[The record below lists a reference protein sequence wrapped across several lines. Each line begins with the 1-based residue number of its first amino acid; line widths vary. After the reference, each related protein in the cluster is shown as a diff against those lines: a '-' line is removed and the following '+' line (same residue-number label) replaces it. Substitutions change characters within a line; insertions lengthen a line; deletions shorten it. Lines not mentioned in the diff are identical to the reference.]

1 MTEHGGA
8 AALKQNNLAALRSAL
23 YHTDFATKKE
33 LAEQCRLSLAACT
46 ALLGEMIDDGQVLEL
61 AFAASNGGRPARRFS
76 INPNYAHILCLY
88 TANNDVERSGIALRV
103 CDLKGNSLQEK
114 FCPLND
120 ILPEDLT
127 LFITQMVQADPLIRA
142 VGIGISGVTDR
153 EGAIESLAFPALNGF
168 NPKKVLEEQLGITV
182 ITEND
187 MHFTSYGFYVRNPC
201 DHPYSLSVLY
211 WPSHRSAGAGTVVDG
226 HIIVGS
232 TKYAGELISLP
243 LINSTATKGRDRL
256 AHDSRREYRAADADR
271 RRVHHRAFEPGHPL
285 PHRLCHLERAR
296 KRHHRLLQAEHPGKP
311 HARFPYA
318 GGHPRGIHD
327 RYLLSDASGFEIQTL
342 SLFLKCTDN
351 AL

>member
-23 YHTDFATKKE
+23 YRADFATKKE
-33 LAEQCRLSLAACT
+33 LAEQCGLSLAACT
-46 ALLGEMIDDGQVLEL
+46 ALLGEMIADGQVLEL
-61 AFAASNGGRPARRFS
+61 AFAAPNGGRPARRFS

-88 TANNDVERSGIALRV
+88 TANNDVESSGIALRV
-103 CDLKGNSLQEK
+103 CDLKGRSLQEK
-114 FCPLND
+114 FCPLAE

-142 VGIGISGVTDR
+142 AGIGISGVTDR
-153 EGAIESLAFPALNGF
+153 DGAIESLAFPALTGF

-211 WPSHRSAGAGTVVDG
+211 WPSHRRAGAGTVVDG

-243 LINSTATKGRDRL
+243 LINSTATKDETV
-256 AHDSRREYRAADADR
+256 SRMIHGEDVVPLMQTAAVCTIA
-271 RRVHHRAFEPGHPL
+271 
-285 PHRLCHLERAR
+285 
-296 KRHHRLLQAEHPGKP
+296 LLNPD
-311 HARFPYA
+311 
-318 GGHPRGIHD
+318 I
-327 RYLLSDASGFEIQTL
+327 
-342 SLFLKCTDN
+342 LFLTGSATLNVREKDIIDYCKQSIPENHLPVFRMQADIHEEYMTGIF
-351 AL
+351 ALTRDALKFKH

>member
-88 TANNDVERSGIALRV
+88 TDNNDAERSGIALRV

-114 FCPLND
+114 FCPLDD

-142 VGIGISGVTDR
+142 
-153 EGAIESLAFPALNGF
+153 FPASPTAKAPLN
-168 NPKKVLEEQLGITV
+168 
-182 ITEND
+182 
-187 MHFTSYGFYVRNPC
+187 
-201 DHPYSLSVLY
+201 
-211 WPSHRSAGAGTVVDG
+211 
-226 HIIVGS
+226 
-232 TKYAGELISLP
+232 P
-243 LINSTATKGRDRL
+243 LR
-256 AHDSRREYRAADADR
+256 SRR
-271 RRVHHRAFEPGHPL
+271 
-285 PHRLCHLERAR
+285 
-296 KRHHRLLQAEHPGKP
+296 
-311 HARFPYA
+311 
-318 GGHPRGIHD
+318 
-327 RYLLSDASGFEIQTL
+327 
-342 SLFLKCTDN
+342 
-351 AL
+351 

>member
-23 YHTDFATKKE
+23 YRADFATKKE
-33 LAEQCRLSLAACT
+33 LAEQCGLSLAACT
-46 ALLGEMIDDGQVLEL
+46 ALLGEMIADGQVLEL
-61 AFAASNGGRPARRFS
+61 AFAAPNGGRPARRFS

-88 TANNDVERSGIALRV
+88 TANNDVESSGIALRV
-103 CDLKGNSLQEK
+103 CDLKGRSLQEK
-114 FCPLND
+114 FCPLAE

-142 VGIGISGVTDR
+142 AGIGISGVTDR
-153 EGAIESLAFPALNGF
+153 DGAIESLAFPALNGF

-211 WPSHRSAGAGTVVDG
+211 WPSHRRAGAGTVVDG

-243 LINSTATKGRDRL
+243 LINSTATKDETV
-256 AHDSRREYRAADADR
+256 SRMIHGEDVVPLMQTAAVCTIA
-271 RRVHHRAFEPGHPL
+271 
-285 PHRLCHLERAR
+285 
-296 KRHHRLLQAEHPGKP
+296 LLN
-311 HARFPYA
+311 
-318 GGHPRGIHD
+318 
-327 RYLLSDASGFEIQTL
+327 SDI
-342 SLFLKCTDN
+342 LFLTGSATLNVREKDIIDYCKQSIPENHLPVFRMQADIHEEYMTGIF
-351 AL
+351 ALTRDALKFKH

>member
-153 EGAIESLAFPALNGF
+153 EGAIESIAFPALNGF

-226 HIIVGS
+226 HIIVC
-232 TKYAGELISLP
+232 TIA
-243 LINSTATKGRDRL
+243 
-256 AHDSRREYRAADADR
+256 
-271 RRVHHRAFEPGHPL
+271 
-285 PHRLCHLERAR
+285 
-296 KRHHRLLQAEHPGKP
+296 LLNPD
-311 HARFPYA
+311 
-318 GGHPRGIHD
+318 I
-327 RYLLSDASGFEIQTL
+327 
-342 SLFLKCTDN
+342 LFLTGSATLNVREKDIIDYCKQSIPENHMPVFRMQADIHEEYMTGIFSLTRQ
-351 AL
+351 ALKFKH

>member
-88 TANNDVERSGIALRV
+88 TDNNDAERSGIALRV

-114 FCPLND
+114 FCPLDD

-182 ITEND
+182 ITENCSKNGTYRFITALKPLSAVLFQPSGAVYWNRTPL
-187 MHFTSYGFYVRNPC
+187 HF
-201 DHPYSLSVLY
+201 
-211 WPSHRSAGAGTVVDG
+211 
-226 HIIVGS
+226 
-232 TKYAGELISLP
+232 
-243 LINSTATKGRDRL
+243 GR
-256 AHDSRREYRAADADR
+256 
-271 RRVHHRAFEPGHPL
+271 VP
-285 PHRLCHLERAR
+285 
-296 KRHHRLLQAEHPGKP
+296 
-311 HARFPYA
+311 
-318 GGHPRGIHD
+318 
-327 RYLLSDASGFEIQTL
+327 
-342 SLFLKCTDN
+342 
-351 AL
+351 

>member
-1 MTEHGGA
+1 M
-8 AALKQNNLAALRSAL
+8 
-23 YHTDFATKKE
+23 
-33 LAEQCRLSLAACT
+33 
-46 ALLGEMIDDGQVLEL
+46 LEL

-114 FCPLND
+114 FCPLDD

-243 LINSTATKGRDRL
+243 LINSTATKVETV
-256 AHDSRREYRAADADR
+256 SRMIHGENIVPLMQTA

-318 GGHPRGIHD
+318 GGYPRGIHD

>member
-103 CDLKGNSLQEK
+103 CDLKGNR
-114 FCPLND
+114 
-120 ILPEDLT
+120 

-243 LINSTATKGRDRL
+243 LINSTATKVETV
-256 AHDSRREYRAADADR
+256 SRMIHGENIVPLMQTAAVCTIA
-271 RRVHHRAFEPGHPL
+271 
-285 PHRLCHLERAR
+285 
-296 KRHHRLLQAEHPGKP
+296 LLNPD
-311 HARFPYA
+311 
-318 GGHPRGIHD
+318 I
-327 RYLLSDASGFEIQTL
+327 
-342 SLFLKCTDN
+342 LFLTGSATLNVREKDIIDYCKQSIPENHMPVFRMQADIHEEYMTGIFSLTRQ
-351 AL
+351 ALKFKH

>member
-114 FCPLND
+114 FCPLDD

-187 MHFTSYGFYVRNPC
+187 MHFTSYGFYVRP
-201 DHPYSLSVLY
+201 PVLPFRSLLAE
-211 WPSHRSAGAGTVVDG
+211 PPQRRCGHRGGRTHHRRQYKICGRAHQSAA
-226 HIIVGS
+226 HQLHRYKS
-232 TKYAGELISLP
+232 
-243 LINSTATKGRDRL
+243 RDRL
-256 AHDSRREYRAADADR
+256 AHDSRRKYRAADADR
-271 RRVHHRAFEPGHPL
+271 RRVHHCTFEPGHPL
-285 PHRLCHLERAR
+285 SHRLCHLERAR

-311 HARFPYA
+311 HARFPHA

>member
-1 MTEHGGA
+1 MLTDGESALNEAVTVRGGRQKSEGLGQPHSRSAGGGTPMTAWKLAYHANCWGGLGGDALGVTSVTQLAYRTFGDMDRACADIA
-8 AALKQNNLAALRSAL
+8 AAGYAGVELFDGNLLDRSA
-23 YHTDFATKKE
+23 AE
-33 LAEQCRLSLAACT
+33 MRRMLADN
-46 ALLGEMIDDGQVLEL
+46 GLEL
-61 AFAASNGGRPARRFS
+61 VATYAGGNF
-76 INPNYAHILCLY
+76 IF
-88 TANNDVERSGIALRV
+88 D
-103 CDLKGNSLQEK
+103 
-114 FCPLND
+114 D

-243 LINSTATKGRDRL
+243 LINSTATKVETV
-256 AHDSRREYRAADADR
+256 SRMIHGENIVPLMQTAAVCTIA
-271 RRVHHRAFEPGHPL
+271 
-285 PHRLCHLERAR
+285 
-296 KRHHRLLQAEHPGKP
+296 LLNPD
-311 HARFPYA
+311 
-318 GGHPRGIHD
+318 I
-327 RYLLSDASGFEIQTL
+327 
-342 SLFLKCTDN
+342 LFLTGSATLNVREKDIIDYCKQSIPENHMPVFRMQADIHEEYMTGIFSLTRQ
-351 AL
+351 ALKFKH

>member
-88 TANNDVERSGIALRV
+88 TDNNDAERSGIALRV
-103 CDLKGNSLQEK
+103 CDLKGNRLQEK
-114 FCPLND
+114 FCPLDD

-153 EGAIESLAFPALNGF
+153 EGAIESLAFPTLNGF

-243 LINSTATKGRDRL
+243 LINSTATKVETV
-256 AHDSRREYRAADADR
+256 SRMIHGDNIVPLMQTAAVCTIA
-271 RRVHHRAFEPGHPL
+271 
-285 PHRLCHLERAR
+285 
-296 KRHHRLLQAEHPGKP
+296 LLNPD
-311 HARFPYA
+311 
-318 GGHPRGIHD
+318 I
-327 RYLLSDASGFEIQTL
+327 
-342 SLFLKCTDN
+342 LFLTGSATLNVREKDIIDYCKQSIPENHMPVFRMQADIHEEYMTGIFSLTRQ
-351 AL
+351 ALKFKH

>member
-23 YHTDFATKKE
+23 YRADFATKKE
-33 LAEQCRLSLAACT
+33 LAEQCGLSLAACT
-46 ALLGEMIDDGQVLEL
+46 ALLGEMIADGQVLEL
-61 AFAASNGGRPARRFS
+61 AFAAPNGGRPARRFS

-88 TANNDVERSGIALRV
+88 TDNNDVESSGIALRV
-103 CDLKGNSLQEK
+103 CDLKGRSLQEK
-114 FCPLND
+114 FCPLAE

-142 VGIGISGVTDR
+142 AGIGISGVTDR
-153 EGAIESLAFPALNGF
+153 DGAIESLAFPALNGF

-211 WPSHRSAGAGTVVDG
+211 WPSHRRAGAGTVVDG

-243 LINSTATKGRDRL
+243 LINSTATKDETV
-256 AHDSRREYRAADADR
+256 SRMIHGEDVVPLMQTAAVCTIA
-271 RRVHHRAFEPGHPL
+271 
-285 PHRLCHLERAR
+285 
-296 KRHHRLLQAEHPGKP
+296 LLNPD
-311 HARFPYA
+311 
-318 GGHPRGIHD
+318 I
-327 RYLLSDASGFEIQTL
+327 
-342 SLFLKCTDN
+342 LFLTGSATLNVREKDIIDYCTQSIPENHLPVFRMQADIHEEYMTGIF
-351 AL
+351 ALTRDALKFKH